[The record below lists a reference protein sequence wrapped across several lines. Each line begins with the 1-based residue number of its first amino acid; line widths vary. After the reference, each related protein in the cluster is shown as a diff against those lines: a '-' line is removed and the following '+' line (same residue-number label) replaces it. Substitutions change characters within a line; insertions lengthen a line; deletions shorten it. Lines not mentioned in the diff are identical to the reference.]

1 LLAFFWQR
9 FAEACHCPPAFSQSA
24 FVLWTD
30 MSPEGAGLVEGLA
43 DGELVLG
50 LVLGAGW
57 VEGVDVPPGEG
68 LGVLGV

>member
-1 LLAFFWQR
+1 
-9 FAEACHCPPAFSQSA
+9 
-24 FVLWTD
+24 